1 MNIAQDTQSRLRC
14 LLMYHFLKDDQSQ
27 YLAALRWAE
36 AGRDAVESH
45 LRTGCFVHLAWIDK
59 WGELSNLLATQHEFE
74 HLRTNNAELHEVAR
88 AQRSKAQTRWSN
100 YKNSLELQEVLDEAY
115 QLPRPD
121 EQLGRLML
129 EEAKAR
135 YARLLWESGNTRESE
150 LIREVEF

>member
-1 MNIAQDTQSRLRC
+1 MSIAQDTQSLLRC
-14 LLMYHFLKDDQSQ
+14 LLMYHFLKDDQSK

-45 LRTGCFVHLAWIDK
+45 LRTGCFVHLAWVDK
-59 WGELSNLLATQHEFE
+59 WGELSNLLAAQHEFE
-74 HLRTNNAELHEVAR
+74 QLRTNNAELHEVAR
-88 AQRSKAQTRWSN
+88 AQRSKAQTYWSN
-100 YKNSLELQEVLDEAY
+100 YTKRIKLQARLDNAY
-115 QLPRPD
+115 QPPHSEEPLA
-121 EQLGRLML
+121 GLML